1 MYLLF
6 KPFTASILLCWLHVN
21 TVNASSC
28 IFCSAPWGNSLGK
41 VMNVYFEQ
49 LRQRC
54 LEYCAERG
62 PLATL
67 LALLLCIYFIEHTIH
82 ILCYAERSY
91 LSWRLSR
98 PSFLFFLTFGGPG
111 SEVTTL
117 TNYMPTTYYSFHD
130 STDTFWQIMSCRFT
144 LCFRC
149 LSSQRYYLG
158 A

>member
-67 LALLLCIYFIEHTIH
+67 LCTSKYMYILIEHTI
-82 ILCYAERSY
+82 LFTYTYVLYAM
-91 LSWRLSR
+91 
-98 PSFLFFLTFGGPG
+98 LF
-111 SEVTTL
+111 
-117 TNYMPTTYYSFHD
+117 
-130 STDTFWQIMSCRFT
+130 
-144 LCFRC
+144 
-149 LSSQRYYLG
+149 
-158 A
+158 